1 MKKLSKKLLLSG
13 LAALTIYSGYNN
25 IDISTTYAKVN
36 YDVFDL
42 EAHRGGRDVRP
53 ENTLYSYAYA
63 IELGATSIECD
74 MQLTKDGQ
82 IVMSHNPIL
91 NSDITRDENGN
102 YIENNK
108 YDIRLMTVDEL
119 KKFDVGVMDP
129 NCGEYYDL
137 HGKTQFTYDAK
148 IPTLEELMQLI
159 QSYGDKN
166 IVLNIETK
174 SYPDPASAGYKNN
187 ADPKKFVEV
196 FNNIVKKYDMEDRV
210 VLQSFDWQTLIEM
223 KKLNPNISTSALW
236 QEQPSWGRD
245 SESLRRY
252 EKKKSSWLGGLDIK
266 DYQGNPVKAAHAI
279 GTDIIS
285 PYYTEISKQDV
296 DEAHSLGMKVVPW
309 TVNNEKDMN
318 MLLDMG
324 VDGIIS
330 DKPWLL
336 KQVLEKRNIKLHT
349 PTINVDSPY
358 HTGTDHKDTAPT
370 EAGNGNDAAY

>member
-63 IELGATSIECD
+63 IKLGATSIECD

-252 EKKKSSWLGGLDIK
+252 EKKKSPWLGGLDIK

-279 GTDIIS
+279 GADIIS

>member
-1 MKKLSKKLLLSG
+1 
-13 LAALTIYSGYNN
+13 
-25 IDISTTYAKVN
+25 
-36 YDVFDL
+36 
-42 EAHRGGRDVRP
+42 
-53 ENTLYSYAYA
+53 
-63 IELGATSIECD
+63 
-74 MQLTKDGQ
+74 
-82 IVMSHNPIL
+82 
-91 NSDITRDENGN
+91 
-102 YIENNK
+102 
-108 YDIRLMTVDEL
+108 
-119 KKFDVGVMDP
+119 
-129 NCGEYYDL
+129 
-137 HGKTQFTYDAK
+137 
-148 IPTLEELMQLI
+148 MQLI

-223 KKLNPNISTSALW
+223 KNLNPNISTSALW

-245 SESLRRY
+245 NESLRRY
-252 EKKKSSWLGGLDIK
+252 EKKKSPWLGGLDIK

-279 GTDIIS
+279 GADIIS